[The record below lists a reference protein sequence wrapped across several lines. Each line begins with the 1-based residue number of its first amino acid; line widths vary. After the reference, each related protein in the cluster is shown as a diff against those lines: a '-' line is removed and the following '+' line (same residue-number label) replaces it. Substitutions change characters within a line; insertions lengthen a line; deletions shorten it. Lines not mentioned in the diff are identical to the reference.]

1 MCVSVF
7 AHLEI
12 NILFLKCLDSAW
24 KVEIFIDGCLL
35 LEYLNLN
42 TVHVEKNQKKKSSG
56 IIFSIESKTPVSS
69 CTTRSF
75 TRAQLQN
82 GMQYSGIV
90 SDPSD
95 FCVELKISLMQ

>member
-1 MCVSVF
+1 M
-7 AHLEI
+7 
-12 NILFLKCLDSAW
+12 LK
-24 KVEIFIDGCLL
+24 K
-35 LEYLNLN
+35 
-42 TVHVEKNQKKKSSG
+42 TKKKSSG

-75 TRAQLQN
+75 TQAQLQN
-82 GMQYSGIV
+82 GMQYSGIAATV